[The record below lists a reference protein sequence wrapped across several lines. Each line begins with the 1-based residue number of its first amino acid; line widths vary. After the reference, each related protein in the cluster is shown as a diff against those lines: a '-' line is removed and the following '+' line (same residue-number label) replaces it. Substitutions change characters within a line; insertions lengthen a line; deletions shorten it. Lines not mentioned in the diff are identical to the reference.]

1 MPMSKY
7 NITLLTIPR
16 GFKNYSILVC
26 GLSGMGTPLSGV
38 FDYRFFVIFD
48 LDYFLSLNKGD
59 SYMDKYTKSKVAQQ
73 FNRSS
78 GISVSPEYKKS
89 TEEIALAHAVAGNM
103 DAFMLM
109 TNTLAKVDAD
119 NNLLQIVAENQAQT
133 AELSGL
139 VAKVLGKL
147 DKGKKK

>member
-1 MPMSKY
+1 
-7 NITLLTIPR
+7 
-16 GFKNYSILVC
+16 
-26 GLSGMGTPLSGV
+26 
-38 FDYRFFVIFD
+38 
-48 LDYFLSLNKGD
+48 
-59 SYMDKYTKSKVAQQ
+59 MDKYTKSQGAQQ

-133 AELSGL
+133 AALSGL
-139 VAKVLGKL
+139 VAKVLGRL

>member
-1 MPMSKY
+1 
-7 NITLLTIPR
+7 
-16 GFKNYSILVC
+16 
-26 GLSGMGTPLSGV
+26 
-38 FDYRFFVIFD
+38 
-48 LDYFLSLNKGD
+48 
-59 SYMDKYTKSKVAQQ
+59 MDKYTKSKVAQQ

-89 TEEIALAHAVAGNM
+89 TEEIALARAVAGNM